1 MSTNT
6 PKILLIA
13 TGGTIAGKG
22 APGKTTNYR
31 PGEISVEALIDS
43 VPGIQEVAT
52 IEAVQFLNVGS
63 IAITH
68 SDWLR
73 LANLINQKFSEDSS
87 LTGVVITHGTDVL
100 EETAYFLHLTVKDPR
115 PVVVVGSMRPSTAI
129 SADGPLNLLNAMRV
143 AVCPESVG
151 KGVLVVLNEE
161 IHCARD
167 VTKSN
172 ANKVETFQSL
182 YSGPLGFVKGEE
194 VRFYHQPTRLH
205 TYQTI
210 FDVSNLHDLPRVDI
224 AYSHIMADGTAVEA
238 FAAAGA
244 KGIVIAAAGAGA
256 ITQSLRLAME
266 KATANGIAVLVGS
279 RTGSGLVGPVK
290 PEYVQKGA
298 LTADNLNPQKARVL
312 LTLALAH
319 SQDRLKIQDWMNH
332 C

>member
-1 MSTNT
+1 MSTIK
-6 PKILLIA
+6 PRILLIA

-31 PGEISVEALIDS
+31 PGEISVEALLES
-43 VPGIQEVAT
+43 VPGIQEIAE
-52 IEAVQFLNVGS
+52 IEAIQFLNIGS

-73 LANLINQKFSEDSS
+73 LVNLINQKFADHPE
-87 LTGVVITHGTDVL
+87 LTGIVITHGTDVL

-115 PVVVVGSMRPSTAI
+115 PVVVVGSMRPATAI
-129 SADGPLNLLNAMRV
+129 SADGPLNLLNAVRV
-143 AVCPESVG
+143 ASCPESVG

-172 ANKVETFQSL
+172 AYKVETFQSL
-182 YSGPLGFVKGEE
+182 YSGPLGFVKGDE

-210 FDVSNLHDLPRVDI
+210 FDVSCMEELPRVDI
-224 AYSHIMADGTAVEA
+224 AYSHIMADGVAIEA
-238 FAAAGA
+238 FVAAGA
-244 KGIVIAAAGAGA
+244 QGLVVAAAGAGA
-256 ITQSLRLAME
+256 VTSSFRQAME
-266 KATANGIAVLVGS
+266 FATNAGVAVLVGS

-290 PEYVQKGA
+290 PEHIQKGA

-312 LTLALAH
+312 LSLSLAH
-319 SQDRLKIQDWMNH
+319 SQDRMKIQDWMNH

>member
-1 MSTNT
+1 MIPNK
-6 PKILLIA
+6 PRILLIA

-31 PGEISVEALIDS
+31 PGEISVEALLES
-43 VPGIQEVAT
+43 VPGIQEVAE
-52 IEAVQFLNVGS
+52 IEAIQFLNIGS
-63 IAITH
+63 IALTH
-68 SDWLR
+68 NDWLR
-73 LANLINQKFSEDSS
+73 LVHLINQKFADHPD
-87 LTGVVITHGTDVL
+87 LTGIVITHGTDVL
-100 EETAYFLHLTVKDPR
+100 EETAYFLHLTIKDPR
-115 PVVVVGSMRPSTAI
+115 PVVVVGSMRPATAI

-143 AVCPESVG
+143 ASCPESVG

-182 YSGPLGFVKGEE
+182 YSGPLGFVKADE

-210 FDVSNLHDLPRVDI
+210 FDVSCMEELPRVDI
-224 AYSHIMADGTAVEA
+224 AYCHVMADGVAIEA
-238 FAAAGA
+238 FVAAGA
-244 KGIVIAAAGAGA
+244 QGIVVAAAGAGA
-256 ITQSLRLAME
+256 VTSSFRQAME
-266 KATANGIAVLVGS
+266 SATNAGVAVLVGS
-279 RTGSGLVGPVK
+279 RTGAGLVGPVK
-290 PEYVQKGA
+290 PEHIQKGA

-312 LTLALAH
+312 LSLALAH
-319 SQDRLKIQDWMNH
+319 TQDRMKIQDWMNH

>member
-1 MSTNT
+1 MPTNK
-6 PKILLIA
+6 PSILLIA

-31 PGEISVEALIDS
+31 PGEISVEALLES
-43 VPGIQEVAT
+43 VPGIQEIAD
-52 IEAVQFLNVGS
+52 IEAIQFLNIGS
-63 IAITH
+63 IALTH

-73 LANLINQKFSEDSS
+73 LTNLVNRKFTENPDLS
-87 LTGVVITHGTDVL
+87 GIVITHGTDVL

-115 PVVVVGSMRPSTAI
+115 PVVIVGSMRPATAI

-143 AVCPESVG
+143 ASCPESVG

-172 ANKVETFQSL
+172 ANKVETFQSP
-182 YSGPLGFVKGEE
+182 YSGPLGFVKGDE

-205 TYQTI
+205 TYQTV
-210 FDVSNLHDLPRVDI
+210 FDVSNLDELPRVDI
-224 AYSHIMADGTAVEA
+224 AYSHVMADGVAIEA
-238 FAAAGA
+238 FVAAGA
-244 KGIVIAAAGAGA
+244 KGIVVAAAGAGA
-256 ITQSLRLAME
+256 VTQSLRLAME
-266 KATANGIAVLVGS
+266 QASIQGVAVLLGS
-279 RTGSGLVGPVK
+279 RTGSGLVGPAK
-290 PEYVQKGA
+290 PEHIQKGA

-312 LTLALAH
+312 LGLALAH
-319 SQDRLKIQDWMNH
+319 SQDRIKIQDWMNH